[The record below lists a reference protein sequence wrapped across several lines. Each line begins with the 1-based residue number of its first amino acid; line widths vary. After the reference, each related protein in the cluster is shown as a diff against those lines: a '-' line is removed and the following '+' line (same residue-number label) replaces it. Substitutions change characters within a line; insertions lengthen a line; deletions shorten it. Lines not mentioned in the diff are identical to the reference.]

1 MICGMPMPT
10 NGNRIVV
17 STIEYDMKAL
27 LTLLALYL
35 FPCTALGC
43 ATWLIVKSHPWWA
56 ALLVAIALITLPK
69 FGARR

>member
-1 MICGMPMPT
+1 MPMPT
-10 NGNRIVV
+10 NGIEV
-17 STIEYDMKAL
+17 STIECDMKAL